1 MYLIRTFILNSLV
14 NIVVYNMF
22 YISNVIGDG
31 QARDIANAINRIQ
44 LLICKCE
51 IPSYPV

>member
-1 MYLIRTFILNSLV
+1 
-14 NIVVYNMF
+14 MF
-22 YISNVIGDG
+22 YISNVIGNG

-51 IPSYPV
+51 ISSYPV